1 MYYPVNAPIGAN
13 VFYCR
18 EPVDGGGFVYYP
30 VEMEDPGRLAVWH
43 FDQETEPDASETAS
57 SISEMFHRLSRN
69 GLKNVSFKQR

>member
-30 VEMEDPGRLAVWH
+30 VEMEDPGRLVL
-43 FDQETEPDASETAS
+43 ASIHLTKTTYNAN
-57 SISEMFHRLSRN
+57 LSGCLAFR
-69 GLKNVSFKQR
+69 SRDRA